1 MKDVKKETLPLVN
14 EKIRAPRVQLIADD
28 GHNFG
33 VITRDEALRRAYESG
48 LDAVMIVESGK
59 EGVPVVK
66 IMDFG
71 KALYEKKKKQHESK
85 KHQKLIQVK
94 EVKISPKIGEH
105 DFQTKMRQAMD
116 FLNEGKRLKITLFF
130 KGRENAN
137 RDERGNELFDKIAQ
151 VFEAHDLTKLL
162 IQEQETRMGPQW
174 SRIYFLKGK

>member
-1 MKDVKKETLPLVN
+1 
-14 EKIRAPRVQLIADD
+14 
-28 GHNFG
+28 
-33 VITRDEALRRAYESG
+33 
-48 LDAVMIVESGK
+48 MIVESGK

-71 KALYEKKKKQHESK
+71 KALYEKKKKQHEAK

-130 KGRENAN
+130 KGRENA
-137 RDERGNELFDKIAQ
+137 
-151 VFEAHDLTKLL
+151 T
-162 IQEQETRMGPQW
+162 
-174 SRIYFLKGK
+174 S